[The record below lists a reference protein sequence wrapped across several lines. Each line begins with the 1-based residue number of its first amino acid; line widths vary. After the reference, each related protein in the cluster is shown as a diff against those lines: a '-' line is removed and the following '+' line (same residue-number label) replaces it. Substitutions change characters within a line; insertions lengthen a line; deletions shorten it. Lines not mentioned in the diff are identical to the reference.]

1 MSPFRLTA
9 PQWLR
14 AFFLGLVMAVA
25 YLALVVGE
33 DVYRAF
39 R

>member
-1 MSPFRLTA
+1 MSAFSLTA

-14 AFFLGLVMAVA
+14 AALLGLVMAVA

-39 R
+39 K

>member
-1 MSPFRLTA
+1 MSAFGLTA

-25 YLALVVGE
+25 YLAIMVGE
-33 DVYRAF
+33 DAWKAF